1 MRKNRFLS
9 LMMAAAM
16 LVGATSCDKEAGNDG
31 SESLE
36 TGMLKVTLD
45 FAKPSSNAATYAP
58 TASTA
63 KPSTTWQGNIKSL
76 AIFFTDNS
84 GLIKAA
90 QAIPY
95 DLNNDLLTQT
105 KTVQGVPVGTF
116 DVYVFA
122 NWDQG
127 DHDWSVAAAKGRQ
140 IKDLY
145 MRALTNG
152 DYAGYK
158 HQTSEANSNGYKE
171 APEVFVA
178 KHSNITIV
186 ADQTITDPA
195 TYQLT
200 RIVSLVRVRIDQ
212 SQDNANNHNDLI
224 NFQDVNASL
233 RIRRINT
240 GINLLYTDATRTTT
254 TNRTETD
261 ANNAVFFAKG
271 AFKNSEPTTGYSAGK
286 ILTDQFKSWNDVI
299 LIPAGSG
306 TVGAEKLDVVIT
318 GITTAD
324 YVPAGYPKMMDVDH
338 NPATP
343 DVLVEKAPAGSQIA
357 WAGAVTAELTGN
369 GILELNLT
377 LLSAGQW
384 VDPTNPDKPLPK
396 PLEYGNLEIKV
407 GLVEWGAIQQVNIE
421 L

>member
-1 MRKNRFLS
+1 
-9 LMMAAAM
+9 MMTAAM

-31 SESLE
+31 SESLG

-76 AIFFTDNS
+76 AIFFTDNT
-84 GLIKAA
+84 GVIKSA
-90 QAIPY
+90 QTIPY
-95 DLNNDLLTQT
+95 DLNNDLLAQT
-105 KTVQGVPVGTF
+105 KTVQGVPVGTY

-127 DHDWSVAAAKGRQ
+127 DYDWNVAAAKGRQ

-178 KHSNITIV
+178 KHSNITIA
-186 ADQTITDPA
+186 ADQTVTDSTP
-195 TYQLT
+195 YQLT

-261 ANNAVFFAKG
+261 AKNAVFFAKG
-271 AFKNSEPTTGYSAGK
+271 AFKNSEPTGGYSTGTV
-286 ILTDQFKSWNDVI
+286 LTDQFKSWNDVI
-299 LIPAGSG
+299 LFPAGSA
-306 TVGAEKLDVVIT
+306 TVGAEKLDVVVT

-324 YVPAGYPKMMDVDH
+324 YVPAGYPK
-338 NPATP
+338 TIGG
-343 DVLVEKAPAGSQIA
+343 VLVEKAPAGSQIA

-384 VDPTNPDKPLPK
+384 VDPTNPDKPLPE
-396 PLEYGNLEIKV
+396 PQEYGNLEIKV

>member
-1 MRKNRFLS
+1 
-9 LMMAAAM
+9 MMTAAM

-31 SESLE
+31 SESLG

-76 AIFFTDNS
+76 AIFFTDNT
-84 GLIKAA
+84 GVIKSA
-90 QAIPY
+90 QTIPY
-95 DLNNDLLTQT
+95 DLNNDLLAQT
-105 KTVQGVPVGTF
+105 KTVQGVPVGTY

-127 DHDWSVAAAKGRQ
+127 DYDWSVAAAKGRQ

-178 KHSNITIV
+178 KHSNITIA
-186 ADQTITDPA
+186 ADQTVTDSTP
-195 TYQLT
+195 YQLT

-261 ANNAVFFAKG
+261 AKNAVFFAKG
-271 AFKNSEPTTGYSAGK
+271 AFKNSEPTGGYSTGTV
-286 ILTDQFKSWNDVI
+286 LTDQFKSWNDVI
-299 LIPAGSG
+299 LFPAGSA
-306 TVGAEKLDVVIT
+306 TVGAEKLDVVVT

-324 YVPAGYPKMMDVDH
+324 YVPAGYPK
-338 NPATP
+338 TIGG
-343 DVLVEKAPAGSQIA
+343 VLVEKAPAGSQIA

-384 VDPTNPDKPLPK
+384 VDPTNPDKPLPE
-396 PLEYGNLEIKV
+396 PQEYGNLEIKV

>member
-1 MRKNRFLS
+1 
-9 LMMAAAM
+9 MMTAAM

-31 SESLE
+31 SESLG

-76 AIFFTDNS
+76 AIFFTDNT
-84 GLIKAA
+84 GVIKSA
-90 QAIPY
+90 QTIPY
-95 DLNNDLLTQT
+95 DLNNDLLAQT
-105 KTVQGVPVGTF
+105 KTVQGVPVGTY

-127 DHDWSVAAAKGRQ
+127 DYDWSVAAAKGRQ

-178 KHSNITIV
+178 KHSNITIA
-186 ADQTITDPA
+186 ADQTVIDSTP
-195 TYQLT
+195 YQLT

-254 TNRTETD
+254 TSRTETD
-261 ANNAVFFAKG
+261 AKNAVFFAKG
-271 AFKNSEPTTGYSAGK
+271 AFKNSEPTGGYSTGTV
-286 ILTDQFKSWNDVI
+286 LTDQFKSWNDVI
-299 LIPAGSG
+299 LFPAGSA
-306 TVGAEKLDVVIT
+306 TVGAEKLDVVVT

-324 YVPAGYPKMMDVDH
+324 YVPAGYPK
-338 NPATP
+338 TIGG
-343 DVLVEKAPAGSQIA
+343 VLVEKAPAGSQIA

-384 VDPTNPDKPLPK
+384 VDPTNPDKPLPE
-396 PLEYGNLEIKV
+396 PQEYGNLEIKV

>member
-1 MRKNRFLS
+1 
-9 LMMAAAM
+9 MMTAAM

-31 SESLE
+31 SESLG

-76 AIFFTDNS
+76 AIFFTDNT
-84 GLIKAA
+84 GVIKSA
-90 QAIPY
+90 QTIPY
-95 DLNNDLLTQT
+95 DLNNDLLAQT
-105 KTVQGVPVGTF
+105 KTVQGVPVGTY

-127 DHDWSVAAAKGRQ
+127 DYDWSVAAAKGRQ

-178 KHSNITIV
+178 KHSNITIA
-186 ADQTITDPA
+186 ADQTVTDSTP
-195 TYQLT
+195 YQLT

-261 ANNAVFFAKG
+261 AKNAVFFAKG
-271 AFKNSEPTTGYSAGK
+271 AFKKSEPTGGYSTGTV
-286 ILTDQFKSWNDVI
+286 LTDQFKSWNDVI
-299 LIPAGSG
+299 LFPAGSA
-306 TVGAEKLDVVIT
+306 TVGAEKLDVVVT

-324 YVPAGYPKMMDVDH
+324 YVPAGYPK
-338 NPATP
+338 TIGG
-343 DVLVEKAPAGSQIA
+343 VLVEKAPAGSQIA

-384 VDPTNPDKPLPK
+384 VDPTNPDKPLPE
-396 PLEYGNLEIKV
+396 PQEYGNLEIKV

>member
-1 MRKNRFLS
+1 
-9 LMMAAAM
+9 MMTAAM

-31 SESLE
+31 SESLG

-76 AIFFTDNS
+76 AIFFTDNT
-84 GLIKAA
+84 GVIKSA
-90 QAIPY
+90 QTIPY
-95 DLNNDLLTQT
+95 DLNNDLLAQT
-105 KTVQGVPVGTF
+105 KTVQGVPVGTY

-127 DHDWSVAAAKGRQ
+127 DYDWSVAAAKGRQ

-178 KHSNITIV
+178 KHSNITIA
-186 ADQTITDPA
+186 ADQTVIDSTP
-195 TYQLT
+195 YQLP

-254 TNRTETD
+254 TSRTETD
-261 ANNAVFFAKG
+261 AKNAVFFAKG
-271 AFKNSEPTTGYSAGK
+271 AFKNSEPTGGYSTGTV
-286 ILTDQFKSWNDVI
+286 LTDQFKSWNDVI
-299 LIPAGSG
+299 LFPAGSA
-306 TVGAEKLDVVIT
+306 TVGAEKLDVVVT

-324 YVPAGYPKMMDVDH
+324 YVPAGYPK
-338 NPATP
+338 TIGG
-343 DVLVEKAPAGSQIA
+343 VLVEKAPAGSQIA

-384 VDPTNPDKPLPK
+384 VDPTNPDKPLPE
-396 PLEYGNLEIKV
+396 PQEYGNLEIKV

>member
-1 MRKNRFLS
+1 
-9 LMMAAAM
+9 MMTAAM

-31 SESLE
+31 SESLG

-76 AIFFTDNS
+76 AIFFTDNT
-84 GLIKAA
+84 GVIKSA
-90 QAIPY
+90 QTIPY
-95 DLNNDLLTQT
+95 NLNNDLLAQT
-105 KTVQGVPVGTF
+105 KTVQGVPVGTY

-127 DHDWSVAAAKGRQ
+127 DYDWSVAAAKGRQ

-178 KHSNITIV
+178 KHSNITIA
-186 ADQTITDPA
+186 ADQTVTDSTP
-195 TYQLT
+195 YQLT

-261 ANNAVFFAKG
+261 AKNAVFFAKG
-271 AFKNSEPTTGYSAGK
+271 AFKNSEPTGGYSTGTV
-286 ILTDQFKSWNDVI
+286 LTDQFKSWNDVI
-299 LIPAGSG
+299 LFPAGSA
-306 TVGAEKLDVVIT
+306 TVGAEKLDVVVT

-324 YVPAGYPKMMDVDH
+324 YVPAGYPK
-338 NPATP
+338 TIGG
-343 DVLVEKAPAGSQIA
+343 VLVEKAPAGSQIA

-384 VDPTNPDKPLPK
+384 VDPTNPDKPLPE
-396 PLEYGNLEIKV
+396 PQEYGNLEIKV

>member
-1 MRKNRFLS
+1 
-9 LMMAAAM
+9 MMTAAM

-31 SESLE
+31 SESLG

-76 AIFFTDNS
+76 AIFFTDNT
-84 GLIKAA
+84 GVIKSA
-90 QAIPY
+90 QTIPY
-95 DLNNDLLTQT
+95 DLNNDLLAQT
-105 KTVQGVPVGTF
+105 KTVQGVPVGTY

-127 DHDWSVAAAKGRQ
+127 DYDWSVAAAKGRQ

-178 KHSNITIV
+178 KHSNITIA
-186 ADQTITDPA
+186 ADQTVTDSTP
-195 TYQLT
+195 YQLT

-212 SQDNANNHNDLI
+212 SQDNANNHNDRI

-261 ANNAVFFAKG
+261 AKNAVFFAKG
-271 AFKNSEPTTGYSAGK
+271 AFKNSEPTGGYSTGTV
-286 ILTDQFKSWNDVI
+286 LTDQFKSWNDVI
-299 LIPAGSG
+299 LFPAGSA
-306 TVGAEKLDVVIT
+306 TVGAEKLDVVVT

-324 YVPAGYPKMMDVDH
+324 YVPAGYPK
-338 NPATP
+338 TIGG
-343 DVLVEKAPAGSQIA
+343 VLVEKAPAGSQIA

-384 VDPTNPDKPLPK
+384 VDPTNPDKPLPE
-396 PLEYGNLEIKV
+396 PQEYGNLEIKV

>member
-1 MRKNRFLS
+1 MKKNRFLS

-31 SESLE
+31 AESLE
-36 TGMLKVTLD
+36 TGTLKVTLD

-58 TASTA
+58 TQSTA
-63 KPSTTWQGNIKSL
+63 KPSTTWQNNIKSL
-76 AIFFTDNS
+76 AVFFVDNS

-95 DLNNDLLTQT
+95 DLKNDLLMQD
-105 KTVQGVPVGTF
+105 KTVKGVPVGTY

-127 DHDWSVAAAKGRQ
+127 ECDWSVAAAKGRQ

-145 MRALTNG
+145 MKAATNG
-152 DYAGYK
+152 DYATYK

-195 TYQLT
+195 PYQLT

-212 SQDNANNHNDLI
+212 TQDNVNNHNNLI
-224 NFQDVNASL
+224 NFQDENASL

-240 GINLLYTDATRTTT
+240 GINLLYTDATRTAT

-261 ANNAVFFAKG
+261 AKDAVFFAKG
-271 AFKNSEPTTGYSAGK
+271 AFKNSEPTGGYSAGTV
-286 ILTDQFKSWNDVI
+286 LTDQFKSWTDVI
-299 LIPAGSG
+299 LFPAGSE
-306 TVGAEKLDVVIT
+306 TVGAEKLDVVVT

-324 YVPAGYPKMMDVDH
+324 YVPAGYPK
-338 NPATP
+338 TIGG
-343 DVLVEKAPAGSQIA
+343 VLVEKAPAGSQIA
-357 WAGAVTAELTGN
+357 WSGAVTAELTAN
-369 GILELNLT
+369 GIVELNLT

-384 VDPTNPDKPLPK
+384 VDRTNPDKPLPE

-407 GLVEWGAIQQVNIE
+407 GLVEWGAIKQVNIE